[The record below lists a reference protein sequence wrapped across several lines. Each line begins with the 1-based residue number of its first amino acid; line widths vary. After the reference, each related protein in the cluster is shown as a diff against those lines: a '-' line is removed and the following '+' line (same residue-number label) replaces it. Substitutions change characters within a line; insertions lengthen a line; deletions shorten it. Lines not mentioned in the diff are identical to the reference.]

1 MLPVLLDLGPVT
13 ISSYGVS
20 KALAVLVGGWLL
32 ARELRRVGRDPDLG
46 WTLAITGLI
55 AGFVSAKLYYL
66 AENIGSL
73 MPMDFG
79 TMGFTWY
86 GGFLGGGLAMAI
98 VARRKGL
105 PVRALAGLAPV
116 PLSVAYGVGRLGCLL
131 AGDGTYG
138 TPSSLPWAMSFPDGM
153 VPTLERVHPAP
164 LYEALAAFA
173 IAAVLW
179 RTRTLLQPMALFGI
193 YAILSGLARVL
204 VEMVRTNEQ
213 VLVGLTQP
221 QLWSIGLV
229 VAGVGL
235 LIYPRRHDV
244 VDRGNRASPVTAE

>member
-32 ARELRRVGRDPDLG
+32 TRELRRGGRDPDLG
-46 WTLAITGLI
+46 WTLAITGLV

-73 MPMDFG
+73 TPMDFG
-79 TMGFTWY
+79 TMGFTWF
-86 GGFLGGGLAMAI
+86 GGFLGGALAMAI

-105 PVRALAGLAPV
+105 PVRVLAGLVPV

-138 TPSSLPWAMSFPDGM
+138 TPSTLPWAMSFPDGM

-179 RTRTLLQPMALFGI
+179 RMRTRVDPVALFGL
-193 YAILSGLARVL
+193 YAIFSGLARLL
-204 VEMVRTNEQ
+204 VEMVRINEQ
-213 VLVGLTQP
+213 VLFGLTQP

-229 VAGVGL
+229 VVGVGL
-235 LIYPRRHDV
+235 LIHSSRRV
-244 VDRGNRASPVTAE
+244 LLGGNRASPVTTK